1 MAARDAE
8 FTTSRT
14 SNDELKAIVA
24 TLEQSV
30 ADADAKASRLEA
42 AAAAAAAS
50 RDQMESLR
58 QEMLADK
65 DEALKMLEDNF
76 EEEMARKDEE
86 NERNWKS
93 FAASSVEEQSAKLK
107 GEAEAR
113 EARLTDE
120 LKETRERAAA
130 AAAEAAA
137 TLAAAMERS
146 VAREQQLQSEA
157 AATIKELERAR
168 FFESLDF
175 EKVYRKEYTP
185 IYKPNL
191 GSDTDVAN
199 FDPQFTNEVPMD
211 SVVDSSALAGKANQ
225 FEGFTYQ
232 DASHLS

>member
-1 MAARDAE
+1 MDSSSMAAAADTLREKLATAERNLEEEAEKREALASAMAARDAE

-42 AAAAAAAS
+42 AAAAAAAAS

-86 NERNWKS
+86 NELNWKS
-93 FAASSVEEQSAKLK
+93 FAASSVEEQSLKLK

-113 EARLTDE
+113 EACEADAACLSIYDQSCDGSGQWRTCRSASGLSSSSGSCLYVVSDATDNV
-120 LKETRERAAA
+120 ETRR
-130 AAAEAAA
+130 
-137 TLAAAMERS
+137 
-146 VAREQQLQSEA
+146 
-157 AATIKELERAR
+157 
-168 FFESLDF
+168 
-175 EKVYRKEYTP
+175 
-185 IYKPNL
+185 
-191 GSDTDVAN
+191 GSDNISDCIT
-199 FDPQFTNEVPMD
+199 
-211 SVVDSSALAGKANQ
+211 
-225 FEGFTYQ
+225 
-232 DASHLS
+232 SHPRTS